1 MSAMI
6 FWQEN
11 ALEEK
16 IASIDTRKE
25 TKAKVEARRRVN
37 LDQLHATQAVPCRL
51 DLEIKFVNFGK
62 QANVIEEKIVLSNT
76 LRNLQ
81 LRLPRTTSVG
91 RARTRGR
98 RRRRVIDHDRPV
110 GGPTPRRGL
119 IASKIKGVNRLPRVQ
134 LQYA

>member
-1 MSAMI
+1 MSATI

-16 IASIDTRKE
+16 IASINMKRE

-51 DLEIKFVNFGK
+51 DLEIKFASFGK

-81 LRLPRTTSVG
+81 LRLLRTTSVG

-98 RRRRVIDHDRPV
+98 RRRRATALGRRV
-110 GGPTPRRGL
+110 GVPTPRRAPT
-119 IASKIKGVNRLPRVQ
+119 ASRTKVVSLPLVQ
-134 LQYA
+134 LQFA